1 MLVHDDD
8 ITISTSTSRPCT
20 KMHGWLHLLRIRCV
34 GKEQDDAI
42 KLKGAGHDAL
52 LVSFSLSKCRLFRR
66 FLLAPA
72 YLKRN
77 LSPSKAAHP
86 LEKDSSGESDQHIS
100 SSKLWTRHT
109 VQRRLT
115 ISSWMFRDWTGLN
128 CLVGQS
134 FSMTQ
139 SRTLTTR
146 FQQQTFFTFGALRK
160 NPSFKKTTTLWCRK
174 LLLFL
179 F

>member
-1 MLVHDDD
+1 MSS
-8 ITISTSTSRPCT
+8 ISAIPSCSCIFEKKLEPEQSRPST
-20 KMHGWLHLLRIRCV
+20 RERLLWGER
-34 GKEQDDAI
+34 
-42 KLKGAGHDAL
+42 
-52 LVSFSLSKCRLFRR
+52 S
-66 FLLAPA
+66 A
-72 YLKRN
+72 YV
-77 LSPSKAAHP
+77 
-86 LEKDSSGESDQHIS
+86 S

-160 NPSFKKTTTLWCRK
+160 NPSFKKQQLCDVENFCFSFSKPTISQLVHFRYTQVFSRWGGG
-174 LLLFL
+174 
-179 F
+179 